1 MRSLPWFLLV
11 AAASF
16 FTLQFQSLP
25 AADPIKI
32 GGGPKDIVL
41 AWDAARSDL
50 PRTKEGPSLQVRGD
64 GSLSVTDPHGAGQPI
79 EAKLSADQLQDLLQ
93 FVVREQGI
101 REIDSAKL
109 EKEIRTARAKDGL
122 PPEGSGVFSMSMRV
136 KVEGKEHEVRCVD
149 LAANAERGP
158 LAKKLAAIHGRFER
172 LRAWAYAGGAK
183 GLEASLKV
191 ANEQLHRDFPE
202 APLLT
207 ADDLQSAL
215 QRTNGSA
222 QVLLERRGVAPD
234 KNRFSFIH
242 AAVDKDSP
250 QGTPRA
256 SIRASLASLPNGS
269 DVKQARKGPFLVD
282 PPAIASDPSIRFDS
296 LRLSD
301 RLYPRAARL

>member
-122 PPEGSGVFSMSMRV
+122 PPEGSGVSR
-136 KVEGKEHEVRCVD
+136 
-149 LAANAERGP
+149 P
-158 LAKKLAAIHGRFER
+158 GR
-172 LRAWAYAGGAK
+172 WP
-183 GLEASLKV
+183 LEASAAAPGTRRRSGRSNSWDERNIHTATPAMTAASK
-191 ANEQLHRDFPE
+191 ARSSTRCGRDPNAE
-202 APLLT
+202 VGSTDVMKA
-207 ADDLQSAL
+207 AD
-215 QRTNGSA
+215 
-222 QVLLERRGVAPD
+222 
-234 KNRFSFIH
+234 
-242 AAVDKDSP
+242 
-250 QGTPRA
+250 RA
-256 SIRASLASLPNGS
+256 
-269 DVKQARKGPFLVD
+269 
-282 PPAIASDPSIRFDS
+282 
-296 LRLSD
+296 
-301 RLYPRAARL
+301 